1 MPNYRRYFQN
11 ANQVFITIVTYN
23 RLPILIS
30 NIDILRQSFQQVKY
44 EYNLIAGVV
53 LPDHLHFIIRCE
65 NSGCIPKIISSVK
78 SNFSREMP
86 FNNYQ
91 SEKQILRREK
101 GIWQRKYFDHI
112 IRDEDDLHKHLD
124 YIHYNPIKHGYVQ
137 KVRDWEYSSFEKFV
151 EKGYY
156 DCDWCNFEDK
166 NGIKFLNLE

>member
-30 NIDILRQSFQQVKY
+30 NIDILRQSFQRVKY
-44 EYNLIAGVV
+44 EYDLIAGVV
-53 LPDHLHFIIRCE
+53 LPDHLHFIIQCE
-65 NSGCIPKIISSVK
+65 NSNFIPKIISSLK

-91 SEKQILRREK
+91 SEKQISRREK
-101 GIWQRKYFDHI
+101 GIWQRKYFDHV
-112 IRDEDDLHKHLD
+112 IRDEDDLHKHFD

-137 KVRDWEYSSFEKFV
+137 KAKDWQYSSFGKFV
-151 EKGYY
+151 ENGYY
-156 DCDWCNFEDK
+156 DYDWCNFEDK
-166 NGIKFLNLE
+166 NGIKFLDLE